1 MIERYII
8 VMSSDLNNE
17 KFNILRKISNETN
30 VSQRKIARDLGYSLG
45 KVNYCLDALKKKG
58 LIKMSNFRKSQS
70 KNSYLYYLTPKGI
83 AEKTK
88 ITIRFMKLKMQ
99 EYDELQKELKDKKK

>member
-1 MIERYII
+1 MN
-8 VMSSDLNNE
+8 SDLNNG

-99 EYDELQKELKDKKK
+99 EYDELQKELEDTKK

>member
-1 MIERYII
+1 
-8 VMSSDLNNE
+8 MSSDLNNE

-99 EYDELQKELKDKKK
+99 EYDELQKELNSKKTK

>member
-1 MIERYII
+1 MT
-8 VMSSDLNNE
+8 SDLNNE

>member
-1 MIERYII
+1 MT
-8 VMSSDLNNE
+8 SDLNNE

-58 LIKMSNFRKSQS
+58 LIKMSNFRKSQC

-99 EYDELQKELKDKKK
+99 EYDELQKELEDTKK

>member
-1 MIERYII
+1 MP
-8 VMSSDLNNE
+8 SDLNNE

-99 EYDELQKELKDKKK
+99 EYDELQKELEDTKK